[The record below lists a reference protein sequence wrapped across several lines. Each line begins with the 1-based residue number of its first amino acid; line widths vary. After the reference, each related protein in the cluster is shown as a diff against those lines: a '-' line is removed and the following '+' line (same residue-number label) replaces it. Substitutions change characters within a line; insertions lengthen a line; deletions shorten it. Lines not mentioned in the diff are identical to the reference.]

1 MLTEDDD
8 LIRAHDTPERMQL
21 ATSSLSLSATLT
33 LQSPLTEADLDDASV
48 WVITRLSSRKERD
61 FFSPDGAFH
70 RFLPDLVQAVTF
82 ALRYLF
88 IQEFEVPY
96 IWTHKRDFISY
107 FKPDDLKTRVE
118 LLSLDDLWRV
128 YSLGQ
133 KYRSLVERRKTLDA
147 FYSRLGI
154 SDSYFENH
162 VRRRADS
169 VEFVADVS
177 EWLSMKYR
185 DDKKKQLEFQFHD
198 DEEQPEVKKWKTPS
212 RSSAYELAKKT
223 IVSKLAQVCRLSNN
237 KYLNIPKDTLFRVSA
252 LLPTRLL

>member
-198 DEEQPEVKKWKTPS
+198 DDEQPEVKKWKTPS

-223 IVSKLAQVCRLSNN
+223 IVSKLAQVCRLCNN